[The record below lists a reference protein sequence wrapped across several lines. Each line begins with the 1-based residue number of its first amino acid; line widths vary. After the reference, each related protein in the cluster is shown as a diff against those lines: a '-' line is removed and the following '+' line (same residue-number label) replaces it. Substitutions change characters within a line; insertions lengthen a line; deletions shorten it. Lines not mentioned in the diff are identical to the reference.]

1 MNSGWIYC
9 FVLKAG
15 RRAVKA
21 ADVRF
26 SAHNREAFSLRQVQQ
41 NRAGFIISEF
51 TGLKSQADKSTKEK
65 SIEMSE
71 HKGTLLALDAPEP

>member
-26 SAHNREAFSLRQVQQ
+26 SAHKREAFSLRQVQQ
-41 NRAGFIISEF
+41 NRAGFIISGF